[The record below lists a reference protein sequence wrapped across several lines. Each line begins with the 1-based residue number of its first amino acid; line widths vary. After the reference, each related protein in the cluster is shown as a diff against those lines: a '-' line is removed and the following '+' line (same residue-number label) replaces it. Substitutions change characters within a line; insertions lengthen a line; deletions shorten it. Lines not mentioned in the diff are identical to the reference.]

1 MKLWPVLTG
10 AALAVALSGCADKGK
25 DVPTPTLASKVAGE
39 ADTLRQPHVSGT
51 ITLPANVRLPPDAS
65 LTVMLS
71 DASLS
76 DAPAKVISQRVV
88 LTDGKQAPFKFI
100 LPFNPADIQPNAR
113 ILLSA
118 AVIVDHN
125 VVLIADSIK
134 PVINGGGTKD
144 QTLNLKAVPAKALP
158 TAQRAPMAVPSTSPT
173 LVTPTSTVPAPT
185 SL

>member
-10 AALAVALSGCADKGK
+10 AALAVALSGCADKSGN
-25 DVPTPTLASKVAGE
+25 VPTPTLASKVAGE
-39 ADTLRQPHVSGT
+39 ANTLRQPHVSGT

-118 AVIVDHN
+118 AVIVDRN

-134 PVINGGGTKD
+134 PVINNGGTKD

-158 TAQRAPMAVPSTSPT
+158 TAPGAATAVPSTSPT
-173 LVTPTSTVPAPT
+173 QVTPATTVPAPT

>member
-51 ITLPANVRLPPDAS
+51 ITLPANVRLPP
-65 LTVMLS
+65 